1 MAGCGHVL
9 ELHYNAALLA
19 HRQGDLQEALSQV
32 SCVGR
37 SEQLAGWLAGC
48 NKAVAV
54 DARQTC
60 REAYGPQHCLVGW
73 MAAWL
78 PASGV
83 TRTCLCLCEQLQ
95 VVSLSSVLMV

>member
-37 SEQLAGWLAGC
+37 SEQLAGWLAVT
-48 NKAVAV
+48 KLWPWMHDRPAV
-54 DARQTC
+54 RPMGRNT
-60 REAYGPQHCLVGW
+60 
-73 MAAWL
+73 AWL
-78 PASGV
+78 AGWLPG
-83 TRTCLCLCEQLQ
+83 CLPRA
-95 VVSLSSVLMV
+95 